1 MLYDIKPMNDNTITE
16 PLEEE
21 EEVFEYDDEIIE
33 LAKKWGMP
41 EQEILDLFQSWE
53 DNNINGF
60 YGLPWDDP
68 DVPDEYTIGGGRFID
83 MFPDSM
89 SGSYYVSEEEEAHI
103 NRFVENASE
112 HYVDGPLNEPVI
124 PPKVLSYIDCK
135 AKQDLRKEK
144 KEKVD

>member
-1 MLYDIKPMNDNTITE
+1 MLYDIKPMNDDTSTKNAV
-16 PLEEE
+16 E

-41 EQEILDLFQSWE
+41 EQDILDLFQSWE
-53 DNNINGF
+53 DNDGF
-60 YGLPWDDP
+60 PWDDP

-83 MFPDSM
+83 MFPDGT
-89 SGSYYVSEEEEAHI
+89 SGSVYVSEEEEAHI